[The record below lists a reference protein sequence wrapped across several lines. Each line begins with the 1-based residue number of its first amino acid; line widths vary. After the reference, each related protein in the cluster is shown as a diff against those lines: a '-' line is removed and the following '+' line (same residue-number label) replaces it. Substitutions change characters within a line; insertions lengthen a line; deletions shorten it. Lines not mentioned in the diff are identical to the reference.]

1 MSNLKTFTTS
11 PLNISASSFYPRNY
25 NPEYLYVKNTL
36 QNCETLSSFLKEPVK
51 GGSTPPA
58 HFFYEENGIPFIKT
72 SAILRHFVNA
82 NDLYY
87 INEKY
92 HRTSLKRSITN
103 PYDVIFSMTGKFMG
117 KATLCPKTIPE
128 LNMSQNSVLLRTD
141 SPLKSAFLAIY
152 LNSEINQIQIKGLY
166 SITKQKFLNQ
176 GKITNLKISPYKTE
190 YESILKQ
197 YLDGFDEYY
206 EAVKEIQTIILEFNK
221 DNGLDWVQNNVYS
234 CTVSPI
240 HFDAK
245 ILTPNAYRQDTNT
258 IISKLTSG
266 KFEQLETNNLRK
278 GDEIGSENYLESGVP
293 FIKTSDICNFDID
306 KTPNYYC
313 SSSFHQDIKRGDII
327 FTKDGKPGEI
337 AIINED
343 ATAVLSSGLVIYHP
357 QNEQERY
364 WLFLLL
370 SSNYGMAYFK
380 KWFVIA
386 STMNHLRK
394 DFYDDFKI
402 PECTDEFNQKY
413 VSRLKA
419 MFEKKNIGFE
429 KMQESITTITS
440 KLIS

>member
-1 MSNLKTFTTS
+1 MSSLKTFTTS

-58 HFFYEENGIPFIKT
+58 HFFYEDKGIPFIKT

-87 INEKY
+87 INENY

-117 KATLCPKTIPE
+117 KATLCPKIIPE
-128 LNMSQNSVLLRTD
+128 INMSQNSVLLRTD

-152 LNSEINQIQIKGLY
+152 LNSEINQIQIRGLY
-166 SITKQKFLNQ
+166 SITKQKFLNH
-176 GKITNLKISPYKTE
+176 GKISNLKICPYKQE
-190 YESILKQ
+190 YEPTLQQ

-206 EAVKEIQTIILEFNK
+206 QAVRDIQNIISNFNK
-221 DNGLDWVQNNVYS
+221 DNDLDWIQNKVYS
-234 CTVSPI
+234 CTVSPMN
-240 HFDAK
+240 FDKK
-245 ILTPNAYRQDTNT
+245 ILTPNAYRLDTNA
-258 IISKLTSG
+258 IIAKLTSG
-266 KFEQLETNNLRK
+266 KFDRLNNDNIRK

-313 SSSFHQDIKRGDII
+313 SSSFHQDIKKGDII

-357 QNEQERY
+357 QNEIERY
-364 WLFLLL
+364 WIFLLL

-386 STMNHLRK
+386 STMTHLRK
-394 DFYDDFKI
+394 DFFEDFKI
-402 PECTDEFNQKY
+402 PECTDEFKQKY
-413 VSRLKA
+413 VIELKSS
-419 MFEKKNIGFE
+419 FEKKNLGYE
-429 KMQESITTITS
+429 KMQQSIETITN
-440 KLIS
+440 KLMS